1 MDYTKAKEIA
11 LNECTRR
18 LPECFEE
25 NGQEEFNCLIEAL
38 FDWLKEK
45 GLTFEQASFLLMRER
60 EALQELCARL
70 PLDSR

>member
-25 NGQEEFNCLIEAL
+25 NGQEEFRRLTAAL

-45 GLTFEQASFLLMRER
+45 GLTFEQASILLLRER
-60 EALQELCARL
+60 EVLQELCARL
-70 PLDSR
+70 PLDSK